1 MELFSGLLL
10 TVVVL
15 AILAYVARELIADDA
30 GGGIGKYLGDSP
42 PADAPMLGKHGT
54 VRGQHRR
61 TCYACAIEGERWRAN
76 PVAGAILPAGT
87 PVRVTAVNGL
97 VLEVEPIAVEGDVEE
112 KPATRDSVVS
122 TE

>member
-42 PADAPMLGKHGT
+42 ATDAPMLGRRGT
-54 VRGQHRR
+54 VVDDTGDMLRVR
-61 TCYACAIEGERWRAN
+61 IEGERWRAN
-76 PVAGAILPAGT
+76 PVAGAVLPTGT
-87 PVRVTAVNGL
+87 PIRVTAVNGL
-97 VLEVEPIAVEGDVEE
+97 VLEVEPV
-112 KPATRDSVVS
+112 PA
-122 TE
+122 E